1 MKIIRRLENIFI
13 LALILLLFSTANLFS
28 QNSTQNRGF
37 GETWVATDALG
48 RTLPTYNQTGL
59 PRANK
64 FVGIFYWL
72 WHGHTPDSPISD
84 VTKILAVNP
93 QNTQWIGPGTLS
105 YYWAEPEAD

>member
-28 QNSTQNRGF
+28 QNSPQNRGF

-72 WHGHTPDSPISD
+72 WHGHTINFDASKLVSGVYLYRIETN
-84 VTKILAVNP
+84 VFLKLI
-93 QNTQWIGPGTLS
+93 
-105 YYWAEPEAD
+105 